1 MHEIE
6 NMSTQISNRRT
17 VSKIFAFLVLVSV
30 CLSCNIN
37 RPCDEQIRFP
47 VNTGFYYITDEVLKD
62 TILEDI
68 TVFGIGREDSLLYDQ
83 DTTNAISFRLSPYV
97 DTTEIVI
104 VFGPLYDTLTFNY
117 SRELRMV
124 SPECGFAFLFDI
136 KELSNTSNFIDSV
149 SLIDP
154 KLEEIET
161 EHLQIFIY

>member
-1 MHEIE
+1 MRI
-6 NMSTQISNRRT
+6 QKVYR
-17 VSKIFAFLVLVSV
+17 KIPGKVLVFLVFVFV
-30 CLSCNIN
+30 CLSCNID

-47 VNTGFYYITDEVLKD
+47 VNTGFYYFTDVEVKD

-83 DTTNAISFRLSPYV
+83 DTTNTISFRLSPYV

-104 VFGPLYDTLTFNY
+104 MYSHSYDTLTFYY

-136 KELSNTSNFIDSV
+136 EKLNNTSNFIDSV

-154 KLEEIET
+154 KLEDIEA
-161 EHLQIFIY
+161 EHLQIFVY

>member
-1 MHEIE
+1 MPEIE
-6 NMSTQISNRRT
+6 NMRIQEIYGKTLG
-17 VSKIFAFLVLVSV
+17 KMFIFMVLVSV
-30 CLSCNIN
+30 CLSCNFN
-37 RPCDEQIRFP
+37 RPCDEQVRFP
-47 VNTGFYYITDEVLKD
+47 VNTGFYYISDEELKD

-83 DTTNAISFRLSPYV
+83 DTINAISFRLSPYV

-104 VFGPLYDTLTFNY
+104 VFGPLYDTLTFYY

-136 KELSNTSNFIDSV
+136 KELSNTKNFIDSI

-161 EHLQIFIY
+161 EHLQIFVY